1 MSKRRDAPSK
11 SQVKIWTE
19 ARVTRAAR
27 TYGAVDFFNTLAGPF
42 RELTDALLPEHRERL
57 YPPTVTLSMFL
68 SQALHADHSCQRVV
82 NEWAAMRAAE
92 GLPPQSVRT
101 GGYCRARHR
110 LPVAMIR
117 TLAQETGERLCR
129 QAAMHWRWQG
139 RCVKLIDGTGISMP
153 DTPLN
158 QSCYPQLSSQ
168 AAGVGFPLARLVAV
182 ICLSTGGLLDA
193 AIGPFEGKGHGEHG
207 LLRGLLGAF
216 QTGDVVLG
224 DALFS
229 SYWLIA
235 ALQTAGVDGVFTQHA
250 GRHTDFRRGQRLG
263 KHDHVVNW
271 TKPRQAP
278 SWMSEEAYAACPSS
292 LTMREVRCGHRT
304 LVTTMLDP
312 QQVSPRALGELYTQ
326 RWQVELDLRAIKT
339 ILGMEVLRCQTPE
352 MIEKELW
359 TTLLAYNL
367 IRVLMAEAA
376 GRSSLH
382 PRDIS
387 FKHTVQM
394 TLSWLGLRRP
404 SRKPTDISTLCK
416 MIAQCQ
422 VGKRPG
428 RVEPRARKRRPKS
441 FPWLKVPRP
450 VAREQARQTGC
461 GPISK

>member
-1 MSKRRDAPSK
+1 
-11 SQVKIWTE
+11 
-19 ARVTRAAR
+19 
-27 TYGAVDFFNTLAGPF
+27 
-42 RELTDALLPEHRERL
+42 
-57 YPPTVTLSMFL
+57 
-68 SQALHADHSCQRVV
+68 
-82 NEWAAMRAAE
+82 
-92 GLPPQSVRT
+92 
-101 GGYCRARHR
+101 
-110 LPVAMIR
+110 
-117 TLAQETGERLCR
+117 
-129 QAAMHWRWQG
+129 
-139 RCVKLIDGTGISMP
+139 MP

-182 ICLSTGGLLDA
+182 ICLSTGGVLEA

-207 LLRGLLGAF
+207 LLRCLLGAF
-216 QTGDVVLG
+216 QAGDVVLG

-263 KHDHVVNW
+263 KHDHVVIW
-271 TKPRQAP
+271 KKPRQAP
-278 SWMSEEAYAACPSS
+278 SWMSEEVYATYPPV
-292 LTMREVRCGHRT
+292 LTMREARCGHHT
-304 LVTTMLDP
+304 LVTTMLDA
-312 QQVSPRALGELYTQ
+312 QQVSPRALGELYAQ

-359 TTLLAYNL
+359 TYLLAYNL

-394 TLSWLGLRRP
+394 TLSWVSLRRP
-404 SRKPTDISTLCK
+404 RRRRTDIGMLCR

-450 VAREQARQTGC
+450 IAREQARKTGY